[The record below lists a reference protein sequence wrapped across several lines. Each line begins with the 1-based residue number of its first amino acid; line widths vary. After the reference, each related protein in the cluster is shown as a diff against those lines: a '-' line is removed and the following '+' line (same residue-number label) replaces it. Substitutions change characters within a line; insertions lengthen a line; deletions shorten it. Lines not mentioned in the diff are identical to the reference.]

1 MRYWYNSMCSCSYGL
16 LIFDSQLCI
25 HLIWH
30 RSLLHFQFWNTSLT
44 FLFGVENLRFTSS
57 ASYLVIYSGCSN
69 KARCY
74 TARYFLLIL
83 PLRPLWYTLL
93 SLSFVHVTR
102 VEILRNFSFE
112 TEMGEN
118 PRVSLSLCRHQHSTG
133 RMGLELLLVACIPA
147 DQEWRHI

>member
-1 MRYWYNSMCSCSYGL
+1 MRYWYNWMCFYSYGL

-83 PLRPLWYTLL
+83 PETIVIYSAIALFRARYTC
-93 SLSFVHVTR
+93 
-102 VEILRNFSFE
+102 RNTQELQFWDRD
-112 TEMGEN
+112 GEN
-118 PRVSLSLCRHQHSTG
+118 SRVSLSLCRHQHSTG
-133 RMGLELLLVACIPA
+133 RMRLELLLVACIPA